1 MVYHTYKP
9 ALALSP
15 HVELMWRR
23 AHSGMPPSWQRAYPN
38 GGMALVIHVKKPTAT
53 YFVDGQVHRIR
64 VPLLAGPYSRSFH
77 FDPSE
82 CTAVIGVLFRP
93 GAARVFFPVAAHE
106 LHNTDIALHD
116 LYPDEADCLLNE
128 LCSAPGEGAQFRI
141 VEEYLARKLKNGAP
155 IPDAVRYAV
164 RELCGAGGL
173 RSIREIQ
180 LATGLSHTKFIQV
193 FREYVGM
200 TPKLF
205 ARVRRFRTLVERIEK
220 GLPVSWA
227 ALAADSGYFD
237 QAHLI
242 HEFRAF
248 AGITPLEFSSAAP
261 NLRHQLAANEKS

>member
-1 MVYHTYKP
+1 MVYRTYKP
-9 ALALSP
+9 ASLLSP
-15 HVELMWRR
+15 YVELMWQR
-23 AHSGMPPSWQRAYPN
+23 AHSGMPPSWERAYPN
-38 GGMALVIHVKKPTAT
+38 GGMALVIHLKKPTAT

-82 CTAVIGVLFRP
+82 STAVIGVLFRS
-93 GAARVFFPVAAHE
+93 GAGRTFFPIAAHE

-128 LCSAPGEGAQFRI
+128 LCAASGEDAQFRI
-141 VEEYLARKLKNGAP
+141 VEEYLTSKLKNGVP
-155 IPDAVRYAV
+155 IPKAVRYAV
-164 RELCGAGGL
+164 RELSSAGAL
-173 RSIREIQ
+173 PSIREIQ
-180 LATGLSHTKFIQV
+180 LATGLSHTRFIQV

-205 ARVRRFRTLVERIEK
+205 ARVRRFRTLVGRIEK
-220 GLPVSWA
+220 GLPVNWA

-248 AGITPLEFSSAAP
+248 AGITPVEFSSAVP
-261 NLRHQLAANEKS
+261 NLSQRLTTNERS